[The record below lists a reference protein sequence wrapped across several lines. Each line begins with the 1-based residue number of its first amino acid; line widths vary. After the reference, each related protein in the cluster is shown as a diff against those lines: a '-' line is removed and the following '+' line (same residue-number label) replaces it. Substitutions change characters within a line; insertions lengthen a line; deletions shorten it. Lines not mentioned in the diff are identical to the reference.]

1 MTDDIRWIRDNPTPT
16 DVTAL
21 LTALPDCAG
30 EAPPAVE
37 GRALTQEEIDALR
50 NGGNACRDWAQI
62 RVGPSFAVEGIHGCL
77 FSGPCFLDV
86 GREGALSNAVV
97 TASTIGPGCLVQ
109 NATLRG
115 AVLAAGA
122 VVLQSS
128 VGAAPGEATGSV
140 AVDGSPTP
148 APRGAAPGRF
158 GIGMTVEPGVETGGR
173 RLRLHPDLT
182 FPLAAELAA
191 QGGDAEPPDYAQ
203 LIEALLAVAPSVDV
217 FVGAG
222 ALVESCGIVL
232 SALIGPGAC
241 LRAASL
247 VENATILSSPEQR
260 SACESGAVVRD
271 AILQEGAVVET
282 GASVSRSMLFETARA
297 ERHAKITGSLI
308 APNTEIAEG
317 EVTASLVGPFVG
329 MHHQSLL
336 IAAMWPE
343 GRGNIGYGAN
353 VGSNHTSRS
362 ADQEI
367 RPGEG
372 TFFGLGTSIKFPANY
387 DDAPYTV
394 IATGTT
400 TLPQRVAMP
409 FSLITAALV
418 DTGGLYTPGINQIL
432 PAWGL
437 YANAY
442 ALFRNERKY
451 ASRDRARRHGPVRSV
466 ITPALADALDRAA
479 ARLEEA
485 LAGAAEPGLPSFFD
499 QRSIP
504 ELGKNFATVEDCR
517 RGAETYRRYARFFR
531 LYLRIHG
538 AGGLAAP
545 VAAGDAGGPG
555 SVSPTDRQEFAG
567 LLEDVYADAER
578 SRRKDIERGRR
589 IIDDYEAV
597 RPTLEEDG
605 VLALLRSLREDG
617 E

>member
-1 MTDDIRWIRDNPTPT
+1 MQDDIRWIREHPTPT
-16 DVTAL
+16 GLTAL
-21 LTALPDCAG
+21 LTALPERAG

-37 GRALTQEEIDALR
+37 GRALTQEEIAALR

-62 RVGPSFAVEGIHGCL
+62 RVGPAFSPEGLHGCL

-97 TASTIGPGCLVQ
+97 TASTIGRGCLVQ
-109 NATLRG
+109 NAGLRG

-122 VVLQSS
+122 LVLQSS
-128 VGAAPGEATGSV
+128 VGAPPAGADGSG
-140 AVDGSPTP
+140 AVDGAAASG
-148 APRGAAPGRF
+148 RGVAPGRF

-173 RLRLHPDLT
+173 RLRVHPDLT

-191 QGGDAEPPDYAQ
+191 QGGDAEPPEYTE
-203 LIEALLAVAPSVDV
+203 LIEALLAVVPSVDV
-217 FVGAG
+217 FVGEG
-222 ALVESCGIVL
+222 ALVEGCGIVL
-232 SALIGPGAC
+232 SSLIGPGAR

-247 VENATILSSPEQR
+247 VENATILSSPEQP
-260 SACESGAVVRD
+260 SVGESGAVVRD
-271 AILQEGAVVET
+271 ALLQEGTVVET
-282 GASVSRSMLFETARA
+282 GATVSGSMLFETARA

-387 DDAPYTV
+387 DRAPYTV

-409 FSLITAALV
+409 FALITDALV
-418 DTGGLYTPGINQIL
+418 DTGGLYPPGINQIL

-451 ASRDRARRHGPVRSV
+451 ASRNRARRHGPVRSV

-545 VAAGDAGGPG
+545 AGGQAAGAAE
-555 SVSPTDRQEFAG
+555 REEFAA
-567 LLEDVYADAER
+567 LFREVYADAER

-597 RPTLEEDG
+597 RPSLEEDG
-605 VLALLRSLREDG
+605 VLAVLRSLMSDG